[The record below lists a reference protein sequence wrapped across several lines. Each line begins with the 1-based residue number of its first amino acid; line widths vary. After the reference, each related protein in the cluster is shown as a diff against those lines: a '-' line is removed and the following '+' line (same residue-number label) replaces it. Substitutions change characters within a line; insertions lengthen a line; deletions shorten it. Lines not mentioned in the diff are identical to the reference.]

1 MSKSRV
7 KCSTDAEIATL
18 QRRYRYILTQG
29 KSELPPIPD
38 KPGGK
43 RGKIAKSDADNLLE
57 RMQRYEKA
65 VLLFAKDANIPFT
78 NNRAERDFR
87 MSKVKQKIS
96 GCFVPSNMHRLIVEY
111 PVTLT
116 VTILFLLF
124 KWRLMATLF
133 LIGVSSYLSCRYV
146 DNFSAVRSS
155 CLWRIILN

>member
-1 MSKSRV
+1 MKSLLQEACKAVSKSRV

-65 VLLFAKDANIPFT
+65 VLLFAKDADIPFT
-78 NNRAERDFR
+78 NNRAERDLR
-87 MSKVKQKIS
+87 MSKVKQKVS
-96 GCFVPSNMHRLIVEY
+96 GCFRSEQYAQAYCRISSDIQTMSNNGY
-111 PVTLT
+111 NP
-116 VTILFLLF
+116 LLAIQ
-124 KWRLMATLF
+124 MALN
-133 LIGVSSYLSCRYV
+133 G
-146 DNFSAVRSS
+146 DA
-155 CLWRIILN
+155 ILNRRE